1 MDTFSEIWQDPVLS
15 SIIASLIIAIITYLF
30 YKFRKVTKVKLR
42 NRKKKLLIY
51 VSAGGTCRD
60 PMAKAITLKL
70 LENVNL
76 NYKLEIK
83 SAGLIKPSS
92 PFVSYAARHAIKEIF
107 NDDILAK
114 HKTNTLTKEL
124 VEQADLILVMTSE
137 LLQQLNKKFNV
148 EVGKAFVF
156 KDFFGLEGDIID
168 PFPDGKDA
176 QTLKK
181 YMSCANELKTTI
193 EKRLKTLI
201 DAVNT

>member
-1 MDTFSEIWQDPVLS
+1 MDIFNKIWQDPVLS
-15 SIIASLIIAIITYLF
+15 SIIASLIIAIVTYLF
-30 YKFRKVTKVKLR
+30 FKIRKATKLKLR
-42 NRKKKLLIY
+42 NRNKKLLIY

-70 LENVNL
+70 LENENL

-83 SAGLIKPSS
+83 SAGIIEPSS

-107 NDDILAK
+107 NEDILAN
-114 HKTNTLTKEL
+114 HKTNTLTSEL

-148 EVGKAFVF
+148 KAGTAFVF
-156 KDFFGLEGDIID
+156 KEFFGLKGDIVD

-181 YMSCANELKTTI
+181 YMKCATELKKII
-193 EKRLKTLI
+193 EERLKTLI